1 MTARDVLRSLRLWS
15 GVVLFIYVTTHL
27 LNHTLGLVSLGAME
41 QGAQLFRLLWYAPLG
56 TVALAL
62 AFVLHVTLVF
72 WSFFRRRSLKL
83 APGEWFQIALGAA
96 IVPLGAVHVIGTR
109 VAHELTGLQDSY
121 TFVFFAL
128 WYDGWVAVLKQFG
141 LVIVAWGH
149 GCIGLNMLWR
159 LKPGY
164 RRLQPLAFAAA
175 LLLPVLAL
183 IAFFQRGAEIG
194 RLMHDRAWVQALATN
209 ANIPGPAQAA
219 PLFALDDIV
228 EWGFGGLLLAVL
240 AARLL
245 RGMWERRH
253 GLVRLSYPD
262 RAIASGPAGPSI
274 LEFSRLAGVPH
285 ASVCGG
291 RGRCSTCRVRIGR
304 GREHLPPPSVAEQK
318 VLDRI
323 GLPDNVRL
331 ACQVHPLPGTYD
343 VTPLLPATAQLRDSF
358 VRGAHHHGEEREI
371 AVLFC
376 DIRGFTS
383 MAEHRLPYDTVFV
396 LNRYFRAMGE
406 AIERAGGHVDKF
418 VGDGVMALFGLEEY
432 PAIAARQAI
441 DAARRM
447 ALALDELNQSLTGD
461 LHQPLRIGIGV
472 HIGLA
477 IVGELGYG
485 SSRALTA
492 IGDTVNT
499 ASRLES
505 LTKDYA
511 CEVIVSD
518 EVVTAA
524 GMTLQDWPSHDISV
538 RGRTGALTVRA
549 IADGALL
556 PEPPQAVTTG
566 ARVGRR
572 GGGVRPAGRIR
583 QTRPE

>member
-1 MTARDVLRSLRLWS
+1 METRDVLRSVRLWS
-15 GVVLFIYVTTHL
+15 GVVLFAYVTTHL
-27 LNHTLGLVSLGAME
+27 LNHTLGLVSLRTME
-41 QGAQLFRLLWYAPLG
+41 QGAALFRLLWYAPLG
-56 TVALAL
+56 TIALAL
-62 AFVLHVTLVF
+62 AFVLHVILVF
-72 WSFFRRRSLKL
+72 WGFFHRRSLRL
-83 APGEWFQIALGAA
+83 TPGEWTQIVLGAA

-128 WYDGWVAVLKQFG
+128 WYDGWIAVLKQFG
-141 LVIVAWGH
+141 LVIAAWTH
-149 GCIGLNMLWR
+149 GCIGLHMLWR

-164 RRLQPLAFAAA
+164 RRLQPVAFAVA

-183 IAFFQRGAEIG
+183 IAFFQRGAEVA
-194 RLMHDRAWVQALATN
+194 RLMHDRDWVQMLVTN
-209 ANIPGPAQAA
+209 AGVPGPEQAA
-219 PLFALDDIV
+219 PLFVLDGIV

-240 AARLL
+240 AARVL
-245 RGMWERRH
+245 RGVWERRH
-253 GLVRLSYPD
+253 GLVRLHYPQD
-262 RAIASGPAGPSI
+262 AVASGPAGPSI

-304 GREHLPPPSVAEQK
+304 GREHLPPPSAAEQK

-323 GLPDNVRL
+323 GLPANVRL
-331 ACQVHPLPGTYD
+331 ACQVHPRPGDYD
-343 VTPLLPATAQLRDSF
+343 VTPLLPAAAQLRDSF
-358 VRGAHHHGEEREI
+358 VRGAHHHGQEREI

-418 VGDGVMALFGLEEY
+418 IGDGVMALFGLEEDK
-432 PAIAARQAI
+432 ASAARQAI

-447 ALALDELNQSLTGD
+447 AVALDQLNESLTSD
-461 LHQPLRIGIGV
+461 LDVPLRIGIGV

-499 ASRLES
+499 ASRLEA
-505 LTKDYA
+505 LTKDYQ

-518 EVVTAA
+518 DLVAAA
-524 GMTLQDWPSHDISV
+524 GMDLHDWPSHDIAV

-549 IADGALL
+549 IDDGAFL
-556 PEPPQAVTTG
+556 PAPPPLPA
-566 ARVGRR
+566 
-572 GGGVRPAGRIR
+572 RPAGRTGMR
-583 QTRPE
+583 RPATKS